1 MVLLRKTISVLNS
14 KKMIFG
20 LYKKKKKKDRLL
32 NIEWKIFW
40 KKTHTHE
47 NKSMLHVSNKKK
59 TSQLVTSSFKFQNML
74 FCDKE
79 NFL

>member
-20 LYKKKKKKDRLL
+20 LYKKKNIDLLL
-32 NIEWKIFW
+32 NIEWKTFW
-40 KKTHTHE
+40 KKTNTHE